1 MTNTRNSGRWW
12 VVLIGIAILV
22 AAGVFLYQ
30 YPRTERAP
38 EPSRKIHQPI
48 RNQAVIDYDKLD
60 KDESL
65 KQLIT
70 ARKEKYGM
78 DEGVDIIAQP
88 DETLKVGDTTIKM
101 QEILDQ
107 VRLKQG
113 DILEETIEADQS
125 TGVGKTS
132 GDGDVY
138 GIYVVQRGDNIWNIH
153 FKFLKDYARHRG
165 ISISPLADEPN
176 QVGYSSGIGKLLKFS
191 EKMVYIYN
199 IKKKQLD
206 VNLGSIQPFSKIVV
220 YNMTDIFRLL
230 DSIDYDKINHIQFDG
245 ETIWIPAEQ

>member
-1 MTNTRNSGRWW
+1 M
-12 VVLIGIAILV
+12 IGIAILV

-30 YPRTERAP
+30 YPSTDRTP
-38 EPSRKIHQPI
+38 EPSRKVHQPI

>member
-1 MTNTRNSGRWW
+1 M
-12 VVLIGIAILV
+12 VLIGIAILV

>member
-1 MTNTRNSGRWW
+1 M
-12 VVLIGIAILV
+12 IGIAILV

-30 YPRTERAP
+30 YPSTDRAP
-38 EPSRKIHQPI
+38 EPSRKVHQTI

-230 DSIDYDKINHIQFDG
+230 ESIDYDKINHIQFDG

>member
-30 YPRTERAP
+30 YPSTDRTP
-38 EPSRKIHQPI
+38 EPSRKVHQPI

>member
-1 MTNTRNSGRWW
+1 M
-12 VVLIGIAILV
+12 VLIGIAILV

-30 YPRTERAP
+30 YPSTDRTP
-38 EPSRKIHQPI
+38 EPSRKVHQPI

>member
-1 MTNTRNSGRWW
+1 M
-12 VVLIGIAILV
+12 IGIAILV

>member
-1 MTNTRNSGRWW
+1 M
-12 VVLIGIAILV
+12 VLIGIAILV

-30 YPRTERAP
+30 YPSTDRAP
-38 EPSRKIHQPI
+38 EPSRKVHQPI